1 MAELQPDDFHDVT
14 RPEAVAVSP
23 DGDRVAFV
31 ARESDPDEDERP
43 ASLFVAPADGSRDPH
58 RLTRVSGASQPT
70 WSPDGR
76 RLGFVG
82 TRDEDLDR
90 RVGRDEDDEDD
101 AGEDET
107 EAEAD
112 DEEGGDGSDE
122 DEGDNGGS
130 DEPKPQVWYFDV
142 ELGGDAVQVTD
153 REEGVREFDWGPDGE
168 RIVVSARDPTDE
180 QAEMLAERRD
190 DGPIEIER
198 LQHKANGVGWLD
210 EVTSYLFVVD
220 VESGEEERLDEAY
233 GQGAREPIYGLQP
246 AWGASGRIAFASNR
260 TDRPD
265 DSGVLDLYTI
275 APDGSNL
282 RKLTDSERRTYAYE
296 WSPDGERIAFVAG
309 DPDNWYRPA
318 EICVA
323 NPGDVD
329 DDGASAEDWSVTA
342 SLDRTVAMLT
352 EPTWLDDG
360 TLLAAIGD
368 EGLTRLVRAPADRDD
383 PDRVFPA
390 QGRDRNAVVAHADG
404 GTVGVVLSDPVD
416 GIDVYALDAAD
427 LDAADPDSLARLSA
441 LNEDLLSDIEAPGCR
456 RISYENGD
464 GEEIEAIVHLPP
476 DFDPETDDP
485 RPVIASI
492 HGGPMA
498 YDAPGWA
505 FTYTY
510 WTDQGYVV
518 YRPNYRGST
527 SYGREFAESL
537 MGTRGDLETD
547 DVVSGLEELAARGWA
562 DPDRS
567 LVTGFSYGGI
577 TTANVVTR
585 SDAFTA
591 AAAEHGIYDFRSTF
605 GTDDNH
611 LWHEWEFG
619 MPWEEPETYA
629 DISSITDVDGIE
641 TPLLVNAGDQD
652 WRCPPTQA
660 EQLYVSVRKQG
671 VPAKLVIYQNEHH
684 NISRPERQIH
694 RLESITEW
702 FREHDPGYETAG
714 GTDEDGD
721 RSEEGCEDG
730 YEDGTEQ

>member
-1 MAELQPDDFHDVT
+1 MSDVEPEDFHEVS

-43 ASLFVAPADGSRDPH
+43 ASLFVAPADGSREPH
-58 RLTRVSGASQPT
+58 RLTRVAGASQPT

-82 TRDEDLDR
+82 SREEDLDR
-90 RVGRDEDDEDD
+90 RVGRDADEAEETDDDGDD
-101 AGEDET
+101 GED
-107 EAEAD
+107 
-112 DEEGGDGSDE
+112 S
-122 DEGDNGGS
+122 NGGN

-153 REEGVREFDWGPDGE
+153 RDEGVREFDWSPDGE
-168 RIVVSARDPTDE
+168 RIVVSARDPTEE
-180 QAEMLAERRD
+180 QEEMLDQRRD

-198 LQHKANGVGWLD
+198 LQHKANGPGWLD
-210 EVTSYLFVVD
+210 EVTTYLFVVD
-220 VESGEEERLDEAY
+220 VETGEETRLDDAY
-233 GQGAREPIYGLQP
+233 GQGAREPLFALQP
-246 AWGASGRIAFASNR
+246 AWGERDRIAFASNR

-275 APDGSNL
+275 DPDGSDL
-282 RKLTDSERRTYAYE
+282 WKLTDSERRTYGYE
-296 WSPDGERIAFVAG
+296 WSPDGEHVAFVSS
-309 DPDNWYRPA
+309 DPENWYKPV
-318 EICVA
+318 EIRVA
-323 NPGDVD
+323 DPGD
-329 DDGASAEDWSVTA
+329 ASAGGDDADHWSVTE
-342 SLDRTVAMLT
+342 SLDRTVSMLS
-352 EPTWLDDG
+352 EPSWLDNG
-360 TLLAAIGD
+360 TLLAAVGD
-368 EGLTRLVRAPADRDD
+368 EGLTRLIRAPADRDD
-383 PDRVFPA
+383 PVRTFPA
-390 QGRDRNAVVAHADG
+390 QTRDRTVLFADAAG
-404 GTVGVVLSDPVD
+404 GTVGVAFSDPIEGVD
-416 GIDVYALDAAD
+416 VFALDTDD
-427 LDAADPDSLARLSA
+427 LDEEDPDSLTRLSA
-441 LNEDLLSDIEAPGCR
+441 LNEGLLADLDAPGCR
-456 RISYENGD
+456 RVTYENGD
-464 GEEIEAIVHLPP
+464 GEEIEAIVHLPSG
-476 DFDPETDDP
+476 FDPETDEP

-498 YDAPGWA
+498 YDAPAWNFQYAYWA
-505 FTYTY
+505 
-510 WTDQGYVV
+510 DKGYVV

-547 DVVSGLEELAARGWA
+547 DVVSGLDALADRGWV

-585 SDAFTA
+585 SDAFAA
-591 AAAEHGIYDFRSTF
+591 AAAEHGIYDFRSSF

-619 MPWEEPETYA
+619 LPWEEPEVYA
-629 DISSITDVDGIE
+629 EISSITGVDGIE
-641 TPLLVNAGDQD
+641 TPLLVNAGEED

-702 FREHDPGYETAG
+702 FREHDPGYETEESGEMDADADADVKD
-714 GTDEDGD
+714 DE
-721 RSEEGCEDG
+721 
-730 YEDGTEQ
+730 

>member
-1 MAELQPDDFHDVT
+1 MANLQPNDFHDVT
-14 RPEAVAVSP
+14 RPEAVAISP
-23 DGDRVAFV
+23 DGERVAFV
-31 ARESDPDEDERP
+31 GRESDPEEDKRP

-58 RLTRVSGASQPT
+58 RLTRVSGASQPK
-70 WSPDGR
+70 WSPDGT
-76 RLGFVG
+76 RLAFVG
-82 TRDEDLDR
+82 TREEDLDR
-90 RVGRDEDDEDD
+90 RVGRDEDDDESDD
-101 AGEDET
+101 DGDD
-107 EAEAD
+107 AEAD
-112 DEEGGDGSDE
+112 EADEEESDDDSGGE
-122 DEGDNGGS
+122 NGDN

-168 RIVVSARDPTDE
+168 RIVVSARDPTDD

-198 LQHKANGVGWLD
+198 LQHKANGAGWLD
-210 EVTSYLFVVD
+210 DVTSYLFVVD
-220 VESGEEERLDEAY
+220 VDTGEEQRLEDAY
-233 GQGAREPIYGLQP
+233 GQGAREPIFGLQP
-246 AWGASGRIAFASNR
+246 AWGDSGRIAFASNR

-265 DSGVLDLYTI
+265 DSGVMDLYTI
-275 APDGSNL
+275 DPDGSNL

-296 WSPDGERIAFVAG
+296 WSPDGERIAFVSG

-323 NPGDVD
+323 DPGDRA
-329 DDGASAEDWSVTA
+329 DDGDSAEDWSVTA

-352 EPTWLDDG
+352 APKWLDEE

-368 EGLTRLVRAPADRDD
+368 EGLTRLIRAPVDRDD
-383 PDRVFPA
+383 PDRVFSA
-390 QGRDRNAVVAHADG
+390 QGRDRNALVAHAAG

-416 GIDVYALDAAD
+416 GIDVFALDVDD
-427 LDAADPDSLARLSA
+427 LDAAEPESLTRLSA
-441 LNEDLLSDIEAPGCR
+441 LNDELLSGIDAPQCR
-456 RISYENGD
+456 RVSYGNAD

-492 HGGPMA
+492 HGGPMS
-498 YDAPGWA
+498 YDAPAWN
-505 FTYTY
+505 FQYTY

-527 SYGREFAESL
+527 SYGRAFAESL

-547 DVVSGLEELAARGWA
+547 DVVSGLEALADRGWA

-611 LWHEWEFG
+611 LWHDWEFG
-619 MPWEEPETYA
+619 LPWEEPERYA
-629 DISSITDVDGIE
+629 DISSITDVDEIE

-684 NISRPERQIH
+684 NVSRPERQIH
-694 RLESITEW
+694 RIESITEW
-702 FREHDPGYETAG
+702 FREHDPEHE
-714 GTDEDGD
+714 TDEDGD
-721 RSEEGCEDG
+721 DDAE
-730 YEDGTEQ
+730 